1 MRTKERNQRKFVYG
15 CGVWARVC
23 VSGAWKYTQQQQHSI
38 LFNSN
43 SLCFD
48 CSYKYLYNTYLWIC
62 ERVQKPAE
70 HYSQRSCNSQN
81 FLGSFVKWSAPNS
94 DSLKLDFFRCCWCC
108 FGSSKPKREQNEK
121 FYIIL
126 CNVYVFLYNQMVVFR
141 YSIRERVCIY
151 EVLMFMLYD
160 TESFIDFGS
169 NGNTFSTFWL
179 DFY

>member
-38 LFNSN
+38 LFYSIRTHSVSTVRINIYIILTFEYVN
-43 SLCFD
+43 E
-48 CSYKYLYNTYLWIC
+48 YKSRLSITRNAAVIPRIFSVRSWNGQLRIVIVWNWI
-62 ERVQKPAE
+62 
-70 HYSQRSCNSQN
+70 
-81 FLGSFVKWSAPNS
+81 
-94 DSLKLDFFRCCWCC
+94 FFRCCWCC

-141 YSIRERVCIY
+141 YISEEECVY
-151 EVLMFMLYD
+151 MKY
-160 TESFIDFGS
+160 
-169 NGNTFSTFWL
+169 
-179 DFY
+179 